1 MRKTVLLE
9 IREEKLELGVMIE
22 ESTYKLA
29 IVENEHDGI
38 VYVAPN
44 EIKIF
49 DTEFYEE
56 FYEKWIADY
65 GLLELEETPVGMLY
79 KIKNSKDDTDKMGYE
94 E

>member
-79 KIKNSKDDTDKMGYE
+79 KIKNSKDDTDKMGYDE
-94 E
+94 